1 MKNLNRG
8 TLYTWNVKNTL
19 WRLGFGVVWL
29 LFLAAIMN
37 ACDSFVDVDL
47 PNSQLT
53 ANAVFEEKATANA
66 AMTDIYSKIR
76 DAGLLT
82 GSPSGLSH
90 LLGIY
95 TDELDF
101 YGTLPSG
108 PAFYNNSLLAS
119 NADVKDLWNVTYN
132 QIYAANAVIEG
143 VAHSVKLSTADR
155 EQLTG
160 EALFVRALLHFNLA
174 NVYGNVPYI
183 TTTDYAVN
191 RAAVRIPVATVYANA
206 KADLE
211 QAILLLPAGYLTADR
226 TRPNKDVAHALLAR
240 VDLYAGLWDEASNE
254 VSAVLNNTGVYVY
267 EEDLDKI
274 FLKECTSTVWQLAP
288 GFNSGNTLEAM
299 TFNFISGPPPLSALT
314 TDFMNAFTA
323 NDQRKVHWTQ
333 TVTDGTTTWYHPF
346 KYKDSGTGTSTEYS
360 IIIRLGELYLIRAE
374 ARAHSGDLIG
384 AKEDLNVI
392 RHTAGLAD
400 TAALTQAEILDAILQ
415 ERRLELF
422 TEFGHRFFD
431 LKRFNSIQPVL
442 SAVKPGWD
450 AHDDLFP
457 IPETE
462 LNLNPHLLPQNPGY

>member
-1 MKNLNRG
+1 M
-8 TLYTWNVKNTL
+8 
-19 WRLGFGVVWL
+19 
-29 LFLAAIMN
+29 
-37 ACDSFVDVDL
+37 
-47 PNSQLT
+47 
-53 ANAVFEEKATANA
+53 
-66 AMTDIYSKIR
+66 
-76 DAGLLT
+76 
-82 GSPSGLSH
+82 
-90 LLGIY
+90 
-95 TDELDF
+95 
-101 YGTLPSG
+101 
-108 PAFYNNSLLAS
+108 
-119 NADVKDLWNVTYN
+119 
-132 QIYAANAVIEG
+132 
-143 VAHSVKLSTADR
+143 
-155 EQLTG
+155 
-160 EALFVRALLHFNLA
+160 
-174 NVYGNVPYI
+174 
-183 TTTDYAVN
+183 
-191 RAAVRIPVATVYANA
+191 
-206 KADLE
+206 
-211 QAILLLPAGYLTADR
+211 
-226 TRPNKDVAHALLAR
+226 
-240 VDLYAGLWDEASNE
+240 YAGLWDEASNE